1 MRTKTTDA
9 PTLTTQLLI
18 VRFHPL
24 IKPVR
29 RTHSASGANWFGSE
43 GRSGPPLGLDKHHIG
58 WYMQFLKDNHFNA
71 IRLLFNHK
79 TILDDMTLEPPDEVK
94 YGKGAPWEAPEL
106 QNFKYIDMF
115 KRLAEVAADY
125 GILIMI
131 ACHRLN
137 PQAW

>member
-1 MRTKTTDA
+1 
-9 PTLTTQLLI
+9 
-18 VRFHPL
+18 
-24 IKPVR
+24 
-29 RTHSASGANWFGSE
+29 
-43 GRSGPPLGLDKHHIG
+43 
-58 WYMQFLKDNHFNA
+58 MQFLKDNHFNA
-71 IRLLFNHK
+71 IRFLFNHK